1 MRGLAK
7 RAGDS
12 DPEVAAALRVIATF
26 DDLISQ
32 QASVEALVTSAA
44 QFLQT
49 DVCVTDLWNDRFCGR
64 SAGGGPIDPRPH
76 PEGLLAGL
84 PPYGAA
90 VVDECLATNIQTA
103 GGAIGVAWARARE
116 QQWSELDA
124 VVIER
129 LAAGIAI
136 DAVHVHQQRLADQR
150 VDSDALIT
158 LVTSHQSEAD
168 TRLALRRARLA
179 ETGLLTA
186 IHVSSRH
193 GAIGSQVSGRLAH
206 EILSDQGVVARSSNV
221 GEAALVIAVADRA
234 FEVGLAS
241 IAENAAAASMSL
253 VLGVGSA
260 ESPFHLAKSWERA
273 IQASMLAPASDEGAV
288 ICRYESL
295 GALGLL
301 AHIPSAEV
309 TQLEDILVLRKVM
322 ASVPED
328 LRLLELYC
336 EAGSMRPV
344 AQAMHLHHS
353 SVDYRLKRLA
363 RDLGFDVS
371 TTSGRLRALL
381 AVKLLR
387 IEQARGPL

>member
-12 DPEVAAALRVIATF
+12 DPEVAAALRIIASF

-32 QASVEALVTSAA
+32 QASVEVLVETAA
-44 QFLQT
+44 DLLTT
-49 DVCVTDLWNDRFCGR
+49 DVCVSDMWNDRFSGR
-64 SAGGGPIDPRPH
+64 SAEGRVLEALPH
-76 PEGLLAGL
+76 PEGLLGGL

-90 VVDECLATNIQTA
+90 VVDRCLASIIQTA
-103 GGAIGVAWARARE
+103 GGAIGVAWALPRDE
-116 QQWSELDA
+116 QWSELDA
-124 VVIER
+124 VVMER
-129 LAAGIAI
+129 LAAGVAI
-136 DAVHVHQQRLADQR
+136 DSVHVHQQRLADQR
-150 VDSDALIT
+150 VDSDALIG
-158 LVTSHQSEAD
+158 LVTSHLSEAD
-168 TRLALRRARLA
+168 ARLALRRAQLPEAGALA
-179 ETGLLTA
+179 A

-193 GAIGSQVSGRLAH
+193 SAIGSQVSGRLMRD
-206 EILSDQGVVARSSNV
+206 ILTDHGVVARDSVV
-221 GEAALVIAVADRA
+221 GEAALVVAVVDRH
-234 FEVGLAS
+234 FEMALAS
-241 IAENAAAASMSL
+241 VAENAAAASMSL
-253 VLGVGSA
+253 VLGVGSP
-260 ESPFHLAKSWERA
+260 ESPFHLARSWERA
-273 IQASMLAPASDEGAV
+273 VQASILAPASDEGPV

-301 AHIPSAEV
+301 AHIPSGEV
-309 TQLEDILVLRKVM
+309 TQLEDILVMRKVM
-322 ASVPED
+322 AASADD

-363 RDLGFDVS
+363 RDLGFDIS

-387 IEQARGPL
+387 IELAREAV